1 MRTLDNAE
9 IDGIAKAWLI
19 KVVQSF
25 SLHGQPFLEQKK
37 DPFRNPMRHAIQEN
51 LPIVLQE
58 ILGGMDRARLAAALE
73 AIVRIRAVQ
82 EATPSKAVEF
92 LFQLSSIL
100 REQWKAWPDAQ
111 GEVMQRTQQ
120 AALIAFDLYMACRE
134 KIFAL
139 RADEA
144 RRRTAQLERV
154 YQKLEAQSME
164 AEPR

>member
-1 MRTLDNAE
+1 MRAVDNAE

-19 KVVQSF
+19 QVVQSF
-25 SLHGQPFLEQKK
+25 SLQGQPFLEQKK
-37 DPFRNPMRHAIQEN
+37 DPFRNPMGHAIQEN

-58 ILGGMDRARLAAALE
+58 ILGGMNRPRLAAALE

-82 EATPSKAVEF
+82 EAAPSKAVEF
-92 LFQLSSIL
+92 LFQLPLIL
-100 REQWKAWPDAQ
+100 REQWKAWSAEQ
-111 GEVMQRTQQ
+111 EEVLQHTQQ

-139 RADEA
+139 QADEA

-154 YQKLEAQSME
+154 YRRME
-164 AEPR
+164 AESR

>member
-19 KVVQSF
+19 QVIQSF
-25 SLHGQPFLEQKK
+25 SLHGQPFLEQTK
-37 DPFRNPMRHAIQEN
+37 DPFRNPMGHAIQEN

-58 ILGGMDRARLAAALE
+58 ILGGMDHPRLAAALE

-82 EATPSKAVEF
+82 EVPPSQAVSF
-92 LFQLSSIL
+92 LFQLAPIL
-100 REQWKAWPDAQ
+100 RERWKALPTEQ
-111 GEVMQRTQQ
+111 EEVLQHTQQ

-139 RADEA
+139 QADEA

-154 YQKLEAQSME
+154 YRRME
-164 AEPR
+164 AESR